1 MSYTHY
7 SYNLLKPPVSPDQSK
22 TRAER
27 VLTEEEV
34 NLMRQRIEFDRRDYI
49 PDTLTGD
56 KLRHYL
62 SDVTLW
68 AYGFLSMSSAM

>member
-1 MSYTHY
+1 MLYLHDSCI
-7 SYNLLKPPVSPDQSK
+7 LLKSPASPDQSK
-22 TRAER
+22 SRAER

-34 NLMRQRIEFDRRDYI
+34 NMMRQRIEFDRRDYI
-49 PDTLTGD
+49 PDTLTGY